1 MTSSVPIAGTA
12 DVPPS
17 GDPSARIDLVLVDDH
32 AVVRE
37 GLRSVLER
45 EPDIRVVGEAGR
57 PDEAMRVV
65 AATKPSLVLL
75 DLKLSS
81 SPGLEGL
88 DLCGQLTAAHPRL
101 AVLVLTTALEDSLV
115 VTALRHGARGYVVKE
130 VDTSELLRAIRAVHQ
145 GENAF
150 DPRSSSAMVRGLT
163 AATAPDSKALT
174 AREIE
179 VLGLLA
185 RGLSNREIGRT
196 LFIAETTAKFH
207 VANIM
212 RKLEVGRRSEAVYVA
227 SQLGSF

>member
-1 MTSSVPIAGTA
+1 MTTMSVAPEHTGQITLAL
-12 DVPPS
+12 
-17 GDPSARIDLVLVDDH
+17 IDDH

-65 AATKPSLVLL
+65 AATSPAVVLL

-81 SPGLEGL
+81 APGLEGL
-88 DLCGQLTAAHPRL
+88 ELCAELTTAHPGL
-101 AVLVLTTALEDSLV
+101 AVLVLTTTLEDGLV
-115 VTALRHGARGYVVKE
+115 VTALRNGARGYVVKE
-130 VDTSELLRAIRAVHQ
+130 VDTSELLRAIRAVHR

-163 AATAPDSKALT
+163 AAPGQSPQALT
-174 AREIE
+174 DRETE
-179 VLGLLA
+179 VLSLLA
-185 RGLSNREIGRT
+185 RGMSNREIAT
-196 LFIAETTAKFH
+196 ALFVAETTAKFH

-212 RKLEVGRRSEAVYVA
+212 RKLNVARRSEAVYVA
-227 SQLGSF
+227 SQIGAL

>member
-1 MTSSVPIAGTA
+1 
-12 DVPPS
+12 
-17 GDPSARIDLVLVDDH
+17 
-32 AVVRE
+32 
-37 GLRSVLER
+37 
-45 EPDIRVVGEAGR
+45 VVGEAAR

-81 SPGLEGL
+81 APGLEGL
-88 DLCGQLTAAHPRL
+88 DLCAQLTATYPGL

-163 AATAPDSKALT
+163 AVTDRDSKALT
-174 AREIE
+174 AREVE

-212 RKLEVGRRSEAVYVA
+212 RKLDVGRRSEAVYVA
-227 SQLGSF
+227 SQLGAF

>member
-1 MTSSVPIAGTA
+1 VSAGPGPGVIT
-12 DVPPS
+12 
-17 GDPSARIDLVLVDDH
+17 LVLVDDH

-45 EPDIRVVGEAGR
+45 EPDIQVVGEAGR
-57 PDEAMRVV
+57 PDEAKRVI
-65 AATKPSLVLL
+65 AATAPALVLL

-81 SPGLEGL
+81 APGLEGL
-88 DLCGQLTAAHPRL
+88 ELCAELTAAWPDL

-115 VTALRHGARGYVVKE
+115 VTALRNGARGYVVKE

-163 AATAPDSKALT
+163 ATPDRDARTLT
-174 AREIE
+174 SREME

-185 RGLSNREIGRT
+185 RGLSNREISRA

-212 RKLEVGRRSEAVYVA
+212 RKLEVARRSEAVYVA
-227 SQLGSF
+227 SQLGAL